1 MPMLLKENGTAGRRE
16 RSQLNE
22 KNRRANESSLIVK
35 SFVGVMTLWP
45 IKSENGR
52 NQSPHWKTLIGR

>member
-1 MPMLLKENGTAGRRE
+1 MAVRLRLDRRAMPMLLKENGTAGRRE

-35 SFVGVMTLWP
+35 SFVGAMTL
-45 IKSENGR
+45 
-52 NQSPHWKTLIGR
+52 